1 MRTILHLYPVPYFVF
16 LMSSFASFTLDIPE
30 QMIEAGSF
38 RYFFYYKCLFHRQ
51 GFLLALLKGS
61 FFLPGEIK
69 LTLSSK
75 FEKWFFHVK
84 AVLSLHVLSLLAA
97 FSCLSDFH
105 WEVSEYL
112 RMPRSLLPSS
122 CWVSTPL
129 ALVLDLIWN
138 IFWYLDI

>member
-38 RYFFYYKCLFHRQ
+38 RYFFYYKCLFYRK

-75 FEKWFFHVK
+75 FEK
-84 AVLSLHVLSLLAA
+84 
-97 FSCLSDFH
+97 
-105 WEVSEYL
+105 
-112 RMPRSLLPSS
+112 
-122 CWVSTPL
+122 
-129 ALVLDLIWN
+129 
-138 IFWYLDI
+138 